1 MFAGGFLTLSTAVGA
16 VATDLLNT
24 FLPGS
29 GRFLFPFI
37 FAWGLVY
44 LLFLNTELTTS
55 NMMYLTAG
63 TYLKKI
69 NLVGALLVA
78 FLFNQTTAFAHV
90 DPKGF
95 LATVAENKLQRTN
108 QVVFFEGIIANIF
121 VNIAILSYLY
131 FKDETAKVLLALSAI
146 YMFVFMTN
154 EHLAA
159 NFASFSLLG
168 FNPVSSQLPHYELLN
183 ILRHYGVTFMAN
195 WVGGGVLMGLAY
207 AWLNNIKSLYND

>member
-1 MFAGGFLTLSTAVGA
+1 
-16 VATDLLNT
+16 
-24 FLPGS
+24 
-29 GRFLFPFI
+29 
-37 FAWGLVY
+37 
-44 LLFLNTELTTS
+44 
-55 NMMYLTAG
+55 MMYLTAG

-69 NLVGALLVA
+69 HWKKALEILLYCTFFNLIGALIVA
-78 FLFNQTTAFAHV
+78 FLFSQTTAFAHI

-95 LATVAENKLQRTN
+95 LATVAENKLQRSN
-108 QVVFFEGIIANIF
+108 QVVFFEGVIANIF

-159 NFASFSLLG
+159 NFASFSLLS
-168 FNPVSSQLPHYELLN
+168 FNSVSSQLPHFEFLN
-183 ILRHYGVTFMAN
+183 ILRHYGVTFFAN